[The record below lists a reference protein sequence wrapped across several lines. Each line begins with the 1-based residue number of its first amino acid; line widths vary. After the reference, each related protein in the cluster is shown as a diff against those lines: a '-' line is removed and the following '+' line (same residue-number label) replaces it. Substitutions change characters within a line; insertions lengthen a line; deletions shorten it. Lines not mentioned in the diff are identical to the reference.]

1 MAKIFDNK
9 QITNRINTLMQANQV
24 TSYKLAGILDI
35 SQATLSRNLNGLRD
49 WSGDTMI
56 KIAEHFKVPIEWLL
70 HGKEAEETG
79 LKLIYEGDYEVP
91 IYSSAICGQPVG
103 DWSEPKKFMVV
114 DFMKGLVNPF
124 GIVASGMSMSPTIMP
139 GDIVFGYKPDKQPK
153 DGSLVIA
160 SIKSIPDTKEGAI
173 KRIKELDKQHIIL
186 YSDQA
191 GYEPWV
197 VKKNEIYEIFAM
209 HDKIIRSVR

>member
-1 MAKIFDNK
+1 MSLIYNNSDVSGRLLALL
-9 QITNRINTLMQANQV
+9 QASNT
-24 TSYKLAGILDI
+24 SRYKLAKAVDI
-35 SQATLSRNLNGLRD
+35 NESTLSKAINGKSNFGLD
-49 WSGDTMI
+49 VLV
-56 KIAEHFKVPIEWLL
+56 KIANHFKVSIDWLIS
-70 HGKEAEETG
+70 GKEAEETG

-91 IYSSAICGQPVG
+91 IYSSAICGQPVA

-197 VKKNEIYEIFAM
+197 VKKTEIYEIFAM
-209 HDKIIRSVR
+209 HDKIIRSVK